1 MKKFLSSPIATVALF
16 ALAAVLL
23 GFGGINA
30 IQAAPRIES
39 ADYKAQVKLSN
50 INVSIVENGKVVDQ
64 SPEVKEPLLTN
75 LLELA
80 GDKQLVI
87 GKIYPEELKVRNIRH
102 AESQNEGE
110 GIPEFVRVSV
120 YRYWTDEN
128 GKAVNLNPALIKL
141 HFVDD
146 NGWTIDKDA
155 STPERTVLYYKHIV
169 DPYIE
174 GETSN
179 QNNETPTWDTTPFVD
194 SICIDSAVQ
203 TAISNGNFD
212 YENVEF
218 HLKVTTDAVQTH
230 NGTEAMVSA
239 WGRTNE

>member
-64 SPEVKEPLLTN
+64 SPEVKEPLLTE
-75 LLELA
+75 LLERA

-87 GKIYPEELKVRNIRH
+87 GKIYPELLSVRNIRH

-128 GKAVNLNPALIKL
+128 GKAVNLDPALIKL
-141 HFVDD
+141 DFVTD
-146 NGWTIDKDA
+146 NGWTIDEDA

-169 DPYIE
+169 DPYKE

-179 QNNETPTWDTTPFVD
+179 QNNETPTWDTTPFVK
-194 SICIDSAVQ
+194 SICIDSSVQ

-230 NGTEAMVSA
+230 NGPEAMVSA
-239 WGRTNE
+239 WGRTN